1 MVKILTRSLNVSFI
15 ILFVAPTFAQ
25 IAGPVAS
32 KEVYLT
38 PQAAEELSEM
48 EQRLVSRLRK
58 EGRQFY
64 VNGAYEQAIR
74 KFEEAY
80 RISGENDILYDLALT
95 FQIVRNWERCI
106 GLLGRFLENA
116 PASPKKDRAFNILQS
131 CRARGEVSQT
141 LILKSRPSGAA
152 VYLDNRKTA
161 MKGQTP
167 LTLKVAPGVKR
178 IWFEID
184 GYEPAIRDVEISR
197 DQPLT
202 LFVTLKER
210 VEKGWLFVDS
220 DIRDSQIYLDG
231 SPLQLTP
238 MLRPVPVMAGR
249 HQVQLR
255 RQGFEPVE
263 KYVTVERF
271 QLTRVDAAM
280 GQLGTTSS
288 WRSSLGWT
296 SLSLGLVSFAVGGV
310 ASYYADQ
317 EYNDT
322 PTFDNLKQYEGLGYG
337 VGASLALSGLAL
349 IIWDLLRDN
358 VKEADKN
365 PLYGQPMDTPD
376 PEFLSK

>member
-288 WRSSLGWT
+288 WSSLGWT

-365 PLYGQPMDTPD
+365 PLYGQPMDT
-376 PEFLSK
+376 